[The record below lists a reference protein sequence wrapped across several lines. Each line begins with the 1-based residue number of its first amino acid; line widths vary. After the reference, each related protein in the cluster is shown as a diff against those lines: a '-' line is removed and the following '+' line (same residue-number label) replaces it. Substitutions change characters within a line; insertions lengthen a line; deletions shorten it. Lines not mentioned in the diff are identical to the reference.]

1 MIELFA
7 SERQSQ
13 ILTIINNEGS
23 VKTKDLELKFKTSK
37 MTILRDLRA
46 LEEKGLIERVHG
58 GAIKREVE
66 NLQEPSFKEKSSIAS
81 EEKEAIAKFAAENY
95 VKIGDIISLGAG
107 TTILRMMPHL
117 KQKNLTILTNGLQ
130 NMVYGSKNL
139 GDLNLIG
146 SGGSIRQPA
155 LIFVGPIAENFFSQY
170 KADTTFLSGTGLTIE
185 EGIMDPHPLDVE
197 VKRAMCNGAK
207 KKIFLMD
214 STKINNRSLAST
226 IKLNEIDIL
235 ITDKNAP
242 SNIMKEIKKTGV
254 ELVIV

>member
-7 SERQSQ
+7 SERQTQ
-13 ILTIINNEGS
+13 ILSIINNKGS
-23 VKTKDLELKFKTSK
+23 VKTKDLELRFKASK

-58 GAIKREVE
+58 GAIKKEVKTP
-66 NLQEPSFKEKSSIAS
+66 QEPSFKEKSSIAS
-81 EEKEAIAKFAAENY
+81 KEKEAIAKFAAQNY
-95 VKIGDIISLGAG
+95 VEDGDIISLGAG
-107 TTILRMMPHL
+107 TTILKMIPYL

-130 NMVYGSKNL
+130 NMVYGSKYL
-139 GDLNLIG
+139 DDLNLIG

-170 KADTTFLSGTGLTIE
+170 KADTTFLSGTGLTIK

-197 VKRAMCNGAK
+197 VKRAMCNSAK
-207 KKIFLMD
+207 KKIFLID
-214 STKINNRSLAST
+214 SSKINKRSLAST
-226 IKLNEIDIL
+226 IKLKEIDIL
-235 ITDKNAP
+235 ITDKKAP
-242 SNIMKEIKKTGV
+242 ANIFHQIRDLGV